1 MAFQVSPGVQI
12 KEIDLTL
19 IVPAVSTTAT
29 GFAGYF
35 ETGPVGIRSAVPSIN
50 ELRRIYG
57 DPSNTNFEEFYTCA
71 NFLGYGANLQVVRVV
86 NEDTSK
92 NASVGSGSSEKILI
106 KNKDDYDDKG
116 ADLGDNYFI
125 AKFPAGSTNDV
136 SKLYGNS
143 LQVVAFNQTENSISL
158 FDVSATFSNGILRS
172 SQLDAP
178 SAPDLTYLYASDE
191 SQIVNAPDD
200 LRVLN
205 GIREITG
212 ASAGCFRID
221 GSGVTANI
229 GDATVNLESE
239 LISAYG
245 IATGNV
251 VEYRFEPADGS
262 AIKFAYDTISN
273 TTTTS
278 FTFTTVPK
286 TVLENLGV
294 SLINTEDNETPL
306 DGLGSG
312 NLLDGKVSI
321 RILGKLTVGST
332 QAGQENSNSGFL
344 RSKFNDS
351 FTTVLP
357 ASSFTATNNGTTGD
371 LINIAVVDEDG
382 FFTGVKGSVLETFD
396 GVSVATNAKDE
407 QGRSLYY
414 RDIIN
419 DTSNFIYL
427 GNRRLDEDFSKG
439 VVGAI
444 AFDQPIAPN
453 SVFSTLRQNFYGSFT
468 GGFAEGP
475 TGGDVLT
482 NGFELFEDSETVD
495 ISILLG
501 GPHTG
506 IQAKQIVDICDKR
519 KDCVAFLSPPRDALL
534 TSNGS
539 PRTSDVQTANILAYR
554 RGQNAVPNGGS
565 ENFTVDNL
573 NVSSSYAV
581 LDSGYKFMFDR
592 FNDVFRYVPL
602 SGDIAGLAVRSDFET
617 ETWFSP
623 AGFNRGQ
630 LRDVVKLAL
639 NPKQIQRDQLYSN
652 GINPVVSFPGQGTL
666 LFGDKTML
674 AKPSAFDRINV
685 RRLFIVLEKAIAT
698 AAKFQL
704 FEFNDS
710 FTRAQFKSLIEPFL
724 LDVQSRRGIIDFK
737 VVCDESNN
745 TPEIIDRNE
754 FVADIFIKPNRS
766 INFITLN
773 FIATRTGV
781 NFDEIAGLA
790 N

>member
-86 NEDTSK
+86 NEETSK
-92 NASVGSGSSEKILI
+92 NASVGNGSSEKILI

-116 ADLGDNYFI
+116 ANLGDNYFI

-158 FDVSATFSNGILRS
+158 FDKDSTFTNGATSAT
-172 SQLDAP
+172 QLDAP
-178 SAPDLTYLYASDE
+178 SAADLTFLYSSEE

-212 ASAGCFRID
+212 ASAGCFRVD
-221 GSGVTANI
+221 GSGVTAAVTDVQI
-229 GDATVNLESE
+229 NLDSTALRE
-239 LISAYG
+239 AYG
-245 IATGNV
+245 IDTGSV
-251 VEYRFEPADGS
+251 VEYRFEPSDGS
-262 AIKFAYDTISN
+262 AIVFAYDTVSS
-273 TTTTS
+273 TVGTS
-278 FTFTTVPK
+278 FTVATTPK
-286 TVLENLGV
+286 TVLDDMGALVDSTAKIDDLSNGIAV
-294 SLINTEDNETPL
+294 TN
-306 DGLGSG
+306 
-312 NLLDGKVSI
+312 GKVSI
-321 RILGKLTVGST
+321 RVLGKFTVGST
-332 QAGQENSNSGFL
+332 QAGQQNTNSGFL

-419 DTSNFIYL
+419 DTSNFIYV
-427 GNRRLDEDFSKG
+427 GDRRLDEDFSKG

-444 AFDQPIAPN
+444 AFEQPIAPN
-453 SVFSTLRQNFYGSFT
+453 SVFSTLRQNFYGSLD

-475 TGGDVLT
+475 AGGDVRT

-539 PRTSDVQTANILAYR
+539 PRASDVQTANILAYR

-639 NPKQIQRDQLYSN
+639 NPKQVQRDQLYSN

>member
-86 NEDTSK
+86 NEETSK
-92 NASVGSGSSEKILI
+92 NASVGNGSSTKILV

-158 FDVSATFSNGILRS
+158 FDEDSTFTNGATSAT
-172 SQLDAP
+172 QLDAP
-178 SAPDLTYLYASDE
+178 SAADLTFLYSSEE

-212 ASAGCFRID
+212 ASAGCFRVD
-221 GSGVTANI
+221 GSGVTAAVT
-229 GDATVNLESE
+229 DAQINLDSTALRE
-239 LISAYG
+239 AYG
-245 IATGNV
+245 IDTGSV
-251 VEYRFEPADGS
+251 VEYRFEPSDGS
-262 AIKFAYDTISN
+262 AIVFAYDRVSSTVG
-273 TTTTS
+273 TS
-278 FTFTTVPK
+278 FTVATTPK
-286 TVLENLGV
+286 TVLDDMGALVDSTAKIDDLSNGIAV
-294 SLINTEDNETPL
+294 TN
-306 DGLGSG
+306 
-312 NLLDGKVSI
+312 GKVSI
-321 RILGKLTVGST
+321 RVLGKFTVGST
-332 QAGQENSNSGFL
+332 QAGQQNTNSGFL

-419 DTSNFIYL
+419 DTSNFIYV

-444 AFDQPIAPN
+444 AFEQPIAPN
-453 SVFSTLRQNFYGSFT
+453 SVFSTLRQNFYGSLD

-475 TGGDVLT
+475 AGGDVRT

-639 NPKQIQRDQLYSN
+639 NPKQVQRDQLYSN

>member
-1 MAFQVSPGVQI
+1 
-12 KEIDLTL
+12 
-19 IVPAVSTTAT
+19 
-29 GFAGYF
+29 
-35 ETGPVGIRSAVPSIN
+35 
-50 ELRRIYG
+50 
-57 DPSNTNFEEFYTCA
+57 
-71 NFLGYGANLQVVRVV
+71 
-86 NEDTSK
+86 
-92 NASVGSGSSEKILI
+92 
-106 KNKDDYDDKG
+106 
-116 ADLGDNYFI
+116 
-125 AKFPAGSTNDV
+125 
-136 SKLYGNS
+136 
-143 LQVVAFNQTENSISL
+143 
-158 FDVSATFSNGILRS
+158 
-172 SQLDAP
+172 
-178 SAPDLTYLYASDE
+178 
-191 SQIVNAPDD
+191 
-200 LRVLN
+200 
-205 GIREITG
+205 
-212 ASAGCFRID
+212 
-221 GSGVTANI
+221 
-229 GDATVNLESE
+229 
-239 LISAYG
+239 
-245 IATGNV
+245 
-251 VEYRFEPADGS
+251 
-262 AIKFAYDTISN
+262 
-273 TTTTS
+273 
-278 FTFTTVPK
+278 
-286 TVLENLGV
+286 
-294 SLINTEDNETPL
+294 
-306 DGLGSG
+306 
-312 NLLDGKVSI
+312 LDGKVTI
-321 RILGKLTVGST
+321 RILGKVTVGST

-344 RSKFNDS
+344 RSKYNDS

-539 PRTSDVQTANILAYR
+539 PRASDVQTANILAYR

-565 ENFTVDNL
+565 ENFSVDNL

-630 LRDVVKLAL
+630 LRDVVKLE
-639 NPKQIQRDQLYSN
+639 LY
-652 GINPVVSFPGQGTL
+652 T
-666 LFGDKTML
+666 
-674 AKPSAFDRINV
+674 
-685 RRLFIVLEKAIAT
+685 
-698 AAKFQL
+698 
-704 FEFNDS
+704 
-710 FTRAQFKSLIEPFL
+710 
-724 LDVQSRRGIIDFK
+724 
-737 VVCDESNN
+737 
-745 TPEIIDRNE
+745 
-754 FVADIFIKPNRS
+754 
-766 INFITLN
+766 
-773 FIATRTGV
+773 
-781 NFDEIAGLA
+781 
-790 N
+790 

>member
-35 ETGPVGIRSAVPSIN
+35 ETGPVGIRSTVPSVN

-57 DPSNTNFEEFYTCA
+57 DPSNTNFQEFFTCA
-71 NFLGYGANLQVVRVV
+71 NFLGYGANLQAVRVI

-92 NASVGSGSSEKILI
+92 NASVGSGSSTKILI

-116 ADLGDNYFI
+116 AELGDNYFI
-125 AKFPAGSTNDV
+125 AKFPSGSTNDV

-158 FDVSATFSNGILRS
+158 FDVDDTFTNGASSAT
-172 SQLDAP
+172 QLDAP
-178 SAPDLTYLYASDE
+178 SAADLTFLYSSEE

-212 ASAGCFRID
+212 ASAGCFRVD
-221 GSGVTANI
+221 GSGVTATI
-229 GDATVNLESE
+229 ADTQVGLDSE
-239 LISAYG
+239 LITAYG
-245 IATGNV
+245 IAADAV
-251 VEYRFEPADGS
+251 VEYRFEPSDGS
-262 AIKFAYDTISN
+262 AIVFAYDKISSAIS
-273 TTTTS
+273 TS
-278 FTFTTVPK
+278 FSFSTPPS

-294 SLINTEDNETPL
+294 SADNST
-306 DGLGSG
+306 
-312 NLLDGKVSI
+312 LLDDLSNGTAVTNGKVSV

-344 RSKFNDS
+344 RSKYNDS

-357 ASSFTATNNGTTGD
+357 ESSFTATQNGTTGD

-396 GVSVATNAKDE
+396 GVSVATNARDE

-419 DTSNFIYL
+419 DTSNFIYV
-427 GNRRLDEDFSKG
+427 GNRGLDQDFSKG
-439 VVGAI
+439 VAGAI

-475 TGGDVLT
+475 SGGDVFT
-482 NGFELFEDSETVD
+482 NGYELFEDAETVD

-506 IQAKQIVDICDKR
+506 IQAKKIVDICDKR
-519 KDCVAFLSPPRDALL
+519 KDCITFVSPPRDALL
-534 TSNGS
+534 TANSS
-539 PRTSDVQTANILAYR
+539 PRSSDVQTANILAYR
-554 RGQNAVPNGGS
+554 RGQNAVPNGGT
-565 ENFTVDNL
+565 ENYSVENL
-573 NVSSSYAV
+573 NVSSSYAI
-581 LDSGYKFMFDR
+581 LDSGYKLMFDR

-602 SGDIAGLAVRSDFET
+602 SGDVAGLAVRADFET

-666 LFGDKTML
+666 LFGDKTLL

-724 LDVQSRRGIIDFK
+724 LDVQSRRGLIDFK

-754 FVADIFIKPNRS
+754 FVADIFIKPTRS

>member
-86 NEDTSK
+86 NEETSK
-92 NASVGSGSSEKILI
+92 NASVGNGSSEKILI

-116 ADLGDNYFI
+116 ANLGDNYFI

-158 FDVSATFSNGILRS
+158 FDKDSTFTNGATSAT
-172 SQLDAP
+172 QLDAP
-178 SAPDLTYLYASDE
+178 SAGDLTFLYSSEE

-212 ASAGCFRID
+212 ASAGCFRVD
-221 GSGVTANI
+221 GSGVTAAVTDVQI
-229 GDATVNLESE
+229 ALDSAALRE
-239 LISAYG
+239 AYG
-245 IATGNV
+245 IDTGSV
-251 VEYRFEPADGS
+251 VEYRFEPSDGS
-262 AIKFAYDTISN
+262 AIVFAYDTVSS
-273 TTTTS
+273 TVGTS
-278 FTFTTVPK
+278 FTVATTPK
-286 TVLENLGV
+286 TVLDDMGALVDSTAKIDDLSNGV
-294 SLINTEDNETPL
+294 AVTN
-306 DGLGSG
+306 
-312 NLLDGKVSI
+312 GKVSI
-321 RILGKLTVGST
+321 RVLGKLTVGST
-332 QAGQENSNSGFL
+332 QAGQQNTNSGFL
-344 RSKFNDS
+344 RNKYNDS

-371 LINIAVVDEDG
+371 LINIGVIDEDG

-419 DTSNFIYL
+419 DTSNFIYV
-427 GNRRLDEDFSKG
+427 GDRRLDQDFSKG

-444 AFDQPIAPN
+444 AFEQPIAPN
-453 SVFSTLRQNFYGSFT
+453 SVFSTLRQNFYGSLD

-475 TGGDVLT
+475 AGGDVRT

-539 PRTSDVQTANILAYR
+539 PRASDVQTANILAYR

-639 NPKQIQRDQLYSN
+639 NPKQVQRDQLYSN